1 MTRIRGVSGGGP
13 QGQFV
18 SETRAPKRE
27 PINHNI
33 SQNRPSQIGMS
44 VHYHKTDLYES
55 STTPEGTDE
64 PHDCGTRI
72 GPHGP
77 SERLASQ
84 NPEGDAAEQKQTI
97 LLSEGRCQWLTA
109 CLNICAT

>member
-55 STTPEGTDE
+55 STTPK
-64 PHDCGTRI
+64 
-72 GPHGP
+72 GPTNLMTAGP
-77 SERLASQ
+77 GSGRMVLPSGSQ
-84 NPEGDAAEQKQTI
+84 AKTPKVTPP
-97 LLSEGRCQWLTA
+97 SKSKPFF
-109 CLNICAT
+109 